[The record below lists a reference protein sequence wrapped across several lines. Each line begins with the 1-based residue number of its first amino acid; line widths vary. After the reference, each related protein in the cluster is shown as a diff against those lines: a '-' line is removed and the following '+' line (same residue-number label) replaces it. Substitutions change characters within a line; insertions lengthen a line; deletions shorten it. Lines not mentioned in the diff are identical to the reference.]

1 MNRSLL
7 IPLSA
12 VAACALSSAMA
23 LELPQMKPGMWETS
37 FTSQGKS
44 HVSKTCFTP
53 AEIAHS
59 KEVGD
64 AYVKDS
70 CSKYE
75 VRKDGGKW
83 IVDMVCKVGAG
94 PGTMTSHVESTFS
107 DSANHMEMT
116 ATLDPPRKDHARTM
130 TVTDVKYLG
139 PC

>member
-1 MNRSLL
+1 MNRSFL

-37 FTSQGKS
+37 LTHEGKS
-44 HVSKTCFTP
+44 HVSKLCRTS
-53 AEIAHS
+53 ADMAHA

-64 AYVKDS
+64 AYVKKS

-83 IVDMVCKVGAG
+83 IVDMVCQVGAG
-94 PGTMTSHVESTFS
+94 AGTMTSHVESTFS
-107 DSANHMEMT
+107 DSANHTEMT
-116 ATLDPPRKDHARTM
+116 ATFDPPSKDHARTA